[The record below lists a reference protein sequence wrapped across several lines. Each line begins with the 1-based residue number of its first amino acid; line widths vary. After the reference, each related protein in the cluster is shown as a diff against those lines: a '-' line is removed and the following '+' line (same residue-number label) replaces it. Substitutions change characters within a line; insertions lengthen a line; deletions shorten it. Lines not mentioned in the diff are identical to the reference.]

1 MEIAL
6 MQIHRSVKGK
16 VAVTSAGEC
25 FDPKDGDELTELRG
39 MKACRKA
46 TEDEVAIHEGKNRP
60 AKKAAAKKPAAN
72 KPAAATTEP
81 AEGKTSG
88 KKSLLG

>member
-1 MEIAL
+1 MELAL

-16 VAVTSAGEC
+16 VAVVSAGTC
-25 FDPKDGDELTELRG
+25 FDPKDGDELDELRG

-60 AKKAAAKKPAAN
+60 AKKAAAKKPAAEKPDAA
-72 KPAAATTEP
+72 KPAAA
-81 AEGKTSG
+81 KTPG
-88 KKSLLG
+88 KKPLLG